1 MNKTPLA
8 GAIEKAGG
16 ARKLAK
22 KLGISSQAISQWT
35 RVPVNRVLAVE
46 ALTQVPRHELRP
58 DVYPV

>member
-1 MNKTPLA
+1 MHKTPLE

-16 ARKLAK
+16 TAEMAK
-22 KLGISSQAISQWT
+22 MLGISSQAISQWV

-58 DVYPV
+58 DVYPE